1 MDWLRCTG
9 RSLVVAAAMALAG
22 LTGCASSAA
31 PATDATDP
39 AHTTP
44 EGGAAQGEDIRVA
57 IDAFIGDPAN
67 GDVQKI
73 MRFANESH
81 DVLVVFRQ
89 SILEAEG
96 ASADLRA
103 LMLAAFAAGNVR
115 GQLEAGKK
123 EDMPVAGVRAMVAV
137 YKKLQA
143 GKPDLRV
150 DLYETYA
157 AKDADGTL
165 EAFVTERAKKE

>member
-1 MDWLRCTG
+1 M
-9 RSLVVAAAMALAG
+9 
-22 LTGCASSAA
+22 
-31 PATDATDP
+31 PPTDASDS
-39 AHTTP
+39 AQATP
-44 EGGAAQGEDIRVA
+44 TASDAQDGDVRAA
-57 IDAFIGDPAN
+57 IDTFLADPAN
-67 GDVQKI
+67 GDPQKI
-73 MRFANESH
+73 MRFANESP

-96 ASADLRA
+96 APGDLRA

-115 GQLEAGKK
+115 SQLEAGKK

-143 GKPDLRV
+143 NKPDLRV

-157 AKDADGTL
+157 AKESDGTL